1 MQKCTDLKLE
11 KQIENLPLRHHT
23 HLLKLTAMFIIILGI
38 IVLIIGYT
46 MARVNYQARK
56 YTGLIKGAG
65 IGLVIVGV
73 LLTSLIQI
81 EPGEVG
87 VQKLFGKVSD
97 RILESGLNVKN
108 PLVIIVP
115 FDVRTQNYTMS
126 GVETEGEISGDDAIR
141 VLSADGLEVI
151 IDLTVLYKVIPG
163 EAPRILREIGTDY
176 KNVIVRPIC
185 RTKIR
190 DNAVY
195 YEAVALYSSKR
206 DEFQARIFKSIE
218 SDFKDRGL
226 LLEQLL
232 VRNINLPASVKTTIE
247 SKINAEQEAQKMTF
261 VLQKEKQEA
270 ERKRVEA
277 QGIADYQKIISLSLT
292 DKQLQ
297 YEMIKAITNSPNA
310 KLIIMGDG
318 KNTPIILNGN

>member
-1 MQKCTDLKLE
+1 
-11 KQIENLPLRHHT
+11 
-23 HLLKLTAMFIIILGI
+23 MFLIILGI
-38 IVLIIGYT
+38 IVLIIGFSS
-46 MARVNYQARK
+46 ARMNNSSLQRY
-56 YTGLIKGAG
+56 GNPIKIAG
-65 IGLVIVGV
+65 ILVILIGL
-73 LLTSLIQI
+73 LLTCVVQI

-97 RILESGLNVKN
+97 RILESGLNLKN
-108 PLVIIVP
+108 PLVQVVR
-115 FDVRTQNYTMS
+115 FDKRTQNYTMS
-126 GVETEGEISGDDAIR
+126 GVAAEGEVTGDDAIR
-141 VLSADGLEVI
+141 VLTSDGLEVVL
-151 IDLTVLYKVIPG
+151 DLTVLYKVIPS
-163 EAPRILREIGTDY
+163 ETPKILREIGVDY
-176 KNVIVRPIC
+176 KNIIVRPIC

-195 YEAVALYSSKR
+195 YEAVALYSTKR
-206 DEFQARIFKSIE
+206 DEFQDRIYKTID
-218 SDFKDRGL
+218 SDFKSRGL

-232 VRNINLPASVKTTIE
+232 VRNITLPASVKQAIE

-297 YEMIKAITNSPNA
+297 YEMIKAISTSPNA

-318 KNTPIILNGN
+318 KNTPIMLNSN

>member
-1 MQKCTDLKLE
+1 
-11 KQIENLPLRHHT
+11 
-23 HLLKLTAMFIIILGI
+23 MFVIVLGI
-38 IVLIIGYT
+38 IVLIVGFSVAKVNSPVRNYT
-46 MARVNYQARK
+46 
-56 YTGLIKGAG
+56 TLIRGAG
-65 IGLVIVGV
+65 IGLILIGL
-73 LLTSLIQI
+73 LLTSIVQI

-97 RILESGLNVKN
+97 HVLESGLNFKN
-108 PLVIIVP
+108 PLVEVVR
-115 FDVRTQNYTMS
+115 FDKRTQNYTMS
-126 GVETEGEISGDDAIR
+126 GVATEGEISGDDAIR

-151 IDLTVLYKVIPG
+151 IDLTVLYKLVPA
-163 EAPRILREIGTDY
+163 EAPKVLREIGIDY
-176 KNVIVRPIC
+176 RNVIVRPIC

-195 YEAVALYSSKR
+195 YDAVALYSSKR
-206 DEFQARIFKSIE
+206 DEFQDRIFKGIE
-218 SDFKDRGL
+218 SDFKNRGL

-232 VRNINLPASVKTTIE
+232 VRNITLPASVKTAIE

-310 KLIIMGDG
+310 KLIIMGNG
-318 KNTPIILNGN
+318 KNTPLILNGN